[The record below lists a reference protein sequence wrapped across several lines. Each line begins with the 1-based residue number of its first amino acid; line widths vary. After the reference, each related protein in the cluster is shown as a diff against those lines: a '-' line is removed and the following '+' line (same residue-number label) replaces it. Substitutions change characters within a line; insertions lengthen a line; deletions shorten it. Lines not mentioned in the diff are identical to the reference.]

1 MRRLLVAPR
10 AAETVALM
18 QDVGILG
25 IVLGGVG
32 YAAPFARIAAFEAA
46 AGLTPSAARRMA
58 ALACRVEEDVAR
70 AAVRLRLGNTER
82 DRIAAALVVGRALR
96 QPPAPRAARRLLY
109 VHGVEA
115 YRDGIA
121 YAFAWSGAEETR
133 WRDLLALPGRWAVP
147 KFPLG
152 GRDVIQGGVRGPAV
166 GELLRAVE
174 AWWIEQD
181 FVPDETALR
190 ARLQQMMAAA
200 Q

>member
-1 MRRLLVAPR
+1 
-10 AAETVALM
+10 
-18 QDVGILG
+18 
-25 IVLGGVG
+25 
-32 YAAPFARIAAFEAA
+32 
-46 AGLTPSAARRMA
+46 MA

-70 AAVRLRLGNTER
+70 IAERLRLGNAER
-82 DRIAAALVVGRALR
+82 DRMIAALAAARSLR
-96 QPPAPRAARRLLY
+96 RPPPPRAARRLLY
-109 VHGVEA
+109 VHGLEA

-121 YAFAWSGAEETR
+121 YAFAWSGADEST
-133 WRDLLALPGRWAVP
+133 WRELVTLPGRWTVP

-152 GRDVIQGGVRGPAV
+152 GRDVVQGGVRGPAV

-181 FVPDETALR
+181 FAPDETALR